1 MSMVKSSPTA
11 LNFGY
16 GFFLLVTFLGHPVP
30 TSVAKMNLFQMLNP
44 PGWLPT
50 RILLLVFGFWF
61 KILILCSTLIYEP

>member
-16 GFFLLVTFLGHPVP
+16 DFFTSHFLGHPVP

-50 RILLLVFGFWF
+50 RILLLVQDPHPVFN
-61 KILILCSTLIYEP
+61 IDL